1 MAETEKHTEGKSPA
15 CPVFPSLPEY
25 SKMKLTAYERIL
37 ITSQTERRHECR
49 VKKLFK
55 LYLAAGICLSLLAAG
70 TAEANETYYLKGNTN
85 YPLIQNGRNDV
96 ETDGTGLFLDLSS
109 VKITDVFSD
118 GLEAS
123 ARLLQVGEKGKTSM
137 IPVKVRFDVD
147 GREWV
152 QGTKNTWYGIPPQSV
167 DPAALVVEYV
177 RKEMG
182 AESRRD
188 ALLGQIEKISAAK
201 KGKLAKTDP
210 KGAVLLTAAG
220 GQKPPAKKEADKAKP
235 AEKKPADTEDQKKIK
250 DEPVQVTIV
259 GVPEV
264 EITSHNN
271 GR

>member
-1 MAETEKHTEGKSPA
+1 M
-15 CPVFPSLPEY
+15 
-25 SKMKLTAYERIL
+25 
-37 ITSQTERRHECR
+37 
-49 VKKLFK
+49 KKLFK
-55 LYLAAGICLSLLAAG
+55 LYLAAGICLSLFAAG
-70 TAEANETYYLKGNTN
+70 TADANETYYLKGNTN

-137 IPVKVRFDVD
+137 IPVKVRFAVD
-147 GREWV
+147 GKEWV
-152 QGTKNTWYGIPPQSV
+152 QGTKNTWYGIPPQSA
-167 DPAALVVEYV
+167 DPAALVVDYV

-182 AESRRD
+182 EASRRD
-188 ALLGQIEKISAAK
+188 TLLGQIEKISAAK
-201 KGKLAKTDP
+201 KGKLGKTSP

-220 GQKPPAKKEADKAKP
+220 EQPAKKAAVKEKP
-235 AEKKPADTEDQKKIK
+235 TEKKPADSENQEKIK

-264 EITSHNN
+264 EITSHDDL
-271 GR
+271 